1 MIFKEKKEYYSL
13 RKFKGV
19 GLASA
24 LVGLSFMSQGVLAEE
39 SPVVSPNGSSNSV
52 VVPNPTADKQKVEGD
67 VKPTTEVASPMT
79 TNTSVKET
87 VENTDNLK
95 ETDSADKSEVADVV
109 NSSVESVVEDKKP
122 VVTNVVSSE
131 NKPVSEGVAEITES
145 KEKEV
150 GGKPDTTSPSTTLV
164 PTESTQPVRSRRG
177 KRSTS
182 ENPATI
188 VNLPLNYGNAS
199 IPMNVSN
206 ITETNKIDYTTS
218 SNPSLESDISDKKV
232 YNNQIESIE
241 KVSTANKDSHR
252 FRIKLKDG
260 QTIPNGG
267 KLVLA
272 TLGGGSPTSKELVLG
287 SETVGKITE
296 FRPSTKGTNTLADRL
311 NSSTTVA
318 DYIRTFENMSTKDL
332 PANSLVLEFNSN
344 FSKYNLNRLVEF
356 ELESRTLN
364 LVDYSLVRKNG
375 LSSSSDAVID
385 SSGTSHTLEKRF
397 TSYLLNPYDSK
408 GLALDNTK
416 AYISVKS
423 APTGTP
429 VFNELTV
436 DMDWGYATKPNYLDT
451 VYTPATGS
459 FKVSNRESSADS
471 IIARKGSL
479 LTYRLPDDSLFA
491 TSKYSVGDIVS
502 VTYLD
507 NVLNE
512 ERVSSNRFTDTDNYV
527 NVEKSAADSSQNR
540 KGFAKFK
547 LVERTDKG
555 YKWELLEDISMKN
568 STFYMDTES
577 LTPVEFRSDWV
588 SKFGEA
594 NLKRFLEGTTR
605 SASSYL
611 GKEQL
616 KAYVTW
622 TSNGVTKDVSKDG
635 LINKNTNLILGE
647 NTTGTLKV
655 VHKSDTGEIL
665 KAESVVADNKPW
677 YTPVTIDPQNFDG
690 YQFKRSSEVLSTI
703 VGSGT
708 RTIELIYAKPSE
720 RVSKEPIPVTYVV
733 DNTKDGNYR
742 NEVVGTPKIT
752 TTRTEYIYS
761 ADTRTST
768 SKETVTVQEGTPT
781 VVTLGTKPT
790 TEVTYQDFT
799 TRYVAD
805 PTRTAGEKFTE
816 TAGVRGTT
824 TTETTYS
831 VNKETGVVTPTKGQ
845 PVVVAPK
852 EAVVKV
858 GTKPTITE
866 TSIPVTTKYKADN
879 SIDFGKE
886 EVESQGQ
893 AGTRTTTTPKVLNTT
908 NGMVSDGQPTTKE
921 TPMTP
926 KVVKKGTKP
935 KVVETPVNFDTV
947 YEADETKGKGVRTD
961 KVVGVRGKVITT
973 TTYTLNETTGV
984 VTTNNPTERR
994 ENPINKV
1001 VTIGTAP
1008 TVATKRIAHGVEY
1021 QRDDTVSASAAPTR
1035 VQDGVDGEKRTTT
1048 TYNVNPTTGLITENK
1063 PVETTVASK
1072 PQIEKLGTK
1081 PEDIVT
1087 TQDFKRTFVA
1097 DENKDLG
1104 YRQIETQGVRGKTVV
1119 HRTYTLPENVPPVE
1133 DNGQAINYE
1142 FAVAI
1147 PHDSEP
1153 VVTVPVNEVTRVGV
1167 KPKVETQT
1175 IAVTTKYIADENL
1188 EFGKVVETE
1197 KGSEGRVVTTT
1208 TYTMNPTDGTTT
1220 ANKPTVDTTPM
1231 VQRVVKVGVK
1241 KKVVETPIEFT
1252 TRYERDEEVE
1262 TGKKTPSVS
1271 GITGKTITT
1280 TTYTMNPTT
1289 GVVTENPSTTVREEP
1304 TTAVVKVGTKPKVV
1318 TEVLSKTTRYEV
1330 DPTKT
1335 KGETEVIDQGSD
1347 GSVVTTTPYV
1357 LNEKDGSVSEGKS
1370 TTVRT
1375 EPKERVIKVGTQPKV
1390 VVEKVEK
1397 TTRYEADPTK
1407 PKDEKEISTEGS
1419 DGSVTTTTPYVL
1431 NKENGSV
1438 TEGTPIVEKIPAV
1451 EKVVKVGAQ
1460 PKVEETPLP
1469 FTTSYEADPSVDK
1482 GSTSDKFVGKDGKVT
1497 TTTTYSIDP
1506 KTGEVSENPS
1516 TSVREEPVSRVVSVG
1531 SKPTTVVTEQE
1542 YFTRYVGDSSKEV
1555 GFKETREKGVKG
1567 TTSVTTTYSV
1577 DPTSGKITPK
1587 EGSPVVVAPKEEVI
1601 ALGNKSKVEVETLP
1615 KTTRYEKDSEKD
1627 KGVST
1632 TSVEGSD
1639 GSKTTT
1645 TTYTVNSKT
1654 GEVTPS
1660 TPIVETVPAVEKVI
1674 KVGAKDKV
1682 EVTPIPSPVRY
1693 EGDTSVE
1700 KGSPNKEV
1708 KGIDG
1713 SSTVTTTYSV
1723 DSKIGFVTETV
1734 GTPVVV
1740 KATETVIKV
1749 GAKSK
1754 VVVTPIPVEVEEVD
1768 DPDLFEGDENVT
1780 SNGKSGSTTTTTEYV
1795 VNPTTGEITEKDP
1808 VVSTIPMEK
1817 KVVHKGTKKRKATVT
1832 ISYVLKDNGSALG
1845 SPTVLENQQVGSPY
1859 NTSVKVFEPKVEVRE
1874 LIDRTVTK
1882 TTSYVLEK
1890 EPENKSGIV
1899 TEQGVSVVYTYRA
1912 LVREEAVMKESKL
1925 IVNFVLEGS
1934 GEKLHESLVKEGV
1947 RVGDPYVT
1955 EPLALKDKVE
1965 KRVERNKEV
1974 VTTTKY
1980 EVVETPKNA
1989 RGLIEVGGT
1998 SVTFTYRAVVSSEE
2012 YPTIPSEAPK
2022 VDEVEY
2028 TEPIHVN
2035 GPVETLDLPE
2045 FTGGVNPYDAP
2056 IYEKPELKVEE
2067 PAFKPII
2074 GDSFPKKEVPVEVP
2088 NKVSDSEKDKPL
2100 SPREETP
2107 SIDGLETPKQVLTS
2121 NSSQKPQN
2129 APDLISISQVEKV
2142 THNYQTSPK
2151 QAPSGSE
2158 QFLPNTGGSESDKLA
2173 SLSGIGLLGLLGLAG
2188 LRKSKED

>member
-52 VVPNPTADKQKVEGD
+52 VVPNPTADNQKVEGD

-131 NKPVSEGVAEITES
+131 NKPVSEGVTEITES

-164 PTESTQPVRSRRG
+164 STESTQPVRSRRG

-272 TLGGGSPTSKELVLG
+272 TLGGGSPTSKELVIG

-429 VFNELTV
+429 VSNELTV
-436 DMDWGYATKPNYLDT
+436 DMDWGNATKPNYLNT
-451 VYTPATGS
+451 VYTPTTGS
-459 FKVSNRESSADS
+459 FRVSNRASSADS
-471 IIARKGSL
+471 VVARKGSV

-491 TSKYSVGDIVS
+491 TSKYSVGDIVTLNYS
-502 VTYLD
+502 D
-507 NVLNE
+507 NVRDE

-527 NVEKSAADSSQNR
+527 NLEKPTSNPNQNR
-540 KGFAKFK
+540 TGTARFK
-547 LVERTDKG
+547 LLERTEKG
-555 YKWELLEDISMKN
+555 YKWELLDDLTMEN
-568 STFYMDTES
+568 STLYMSTVN
-577 LTPVEFRSDWV
+577 LTPVELRSDWV
-588 SKFGEA
+588 SRFGEA
-594 NLKRFLEGTTR
+594 NLKRFLEGDIR

-611 GKEQL
+611 KGEQL
-616 KAYVTW
+616 KAYATW
-622 TSNGVTKDVSKDG
+622 TSNGVTKEVSRDG

-655 VHKSDTGEIL
+655 VHKSETGEIL
-665 KAESVVADNKPW
+665 KAESVIADNKPW
-677 YTPVTIDPQNFDG
+677 YTPITIDPQNFAG

-703 VGSGT
+703 VGSGE
-708 RTIELIYAKPSE
+708 RTIELTYAKPSE
-720 RVSKEPIPVTYVV
+720 RVSKEPISVTYVV

-742 NEVVGTPKIT
+742 NEVVGTPKT
-752 TTRTEYIYS
+752 TITRTEYIYS
-761 ADTRTST
+761 AETRTAT
-768 SKETVTVQEGTPT
+768 PKETVTVQEGTPT

-805 PTRTAGEKFTE
+805 PERTAGEKFTE
-816 TAGVRGTT
+816 IEGVRGTT

-831 VNKETGVVTPTKGQ
+831 VDKETGVVIPTKGQ
-845 PVVVAPK
+845 PVVIAPK
-852 EAVVKV
+852 DKVVKVGTKTKTDVVSTPKGTVYQADSGAAYESRTTSVAGRDGSTTTTTTYTLNITNGEVTPTTKVDTVEKQDTVIKIGNVRTEYEPLPKTTRYEANSDIDFEKKELQVEGQDGEITATYTYTVSPTDGSLSNPVRSVDENEDGRMLPDVYWVGNKKQTRRETPITTRYEANPEKLRDDKEVVSQGVLGVHTTTTLYKVDAATGTLSSPTVSETDVPMEPKVVKV
-858 GTKPTITE
+858 GTKPTVSTE
-866 TSIPVTTKYKADN
+866 T
-879 SIDFGKE
+879 
-886 EVESQGQ
+886 
-893 AGTRTTTTPKVLNTT
+893 
-908 NGMVSDGQPTTKE
+908 
-921 TPMTP
+921 
-926 KVVKKGTKP
+926 
-935 KVVETPVNFDTV
+935 
-947 YEADETKGKGVRTD
+947 
-961 KVVGVRGKVITT
+961 
-973 TTYTLNETTGV
+973 
-984 VTTNNPTERR
+984 
-994 ENPINKV
+994 
-1001 VTIGTAP
+1001 
-1008 TVATKRIAHGVEY
+1008 IA
-1021 QRDDTVSASAAPTR
+1021 
-1035 VQDGVDGEKRTTT
+1035 
-1048 TYNVNPTTGLITENK
+1048 I
-1063 PVETTVASK
+1063 
-1072 PQIEKLGTK
+1072 
-1081 PEDIVT
+1081 
-1087 TQDFKRTFVA
+1087 
-1097 DENKDLG
+1097 
-1104 YRQIETQGVRGKTVV
+1104 
-1119 HRTYTLPENVPPVE
+1119 
-1133 DNGQAINYE
+1133 
-1142 FAVAI
+1142 
-1147 PHDSEP
+1147 
-1153 VVTVPVNEVTRVGV
+1153 
-1167 KPKVETQT
+1167 
-1175 IAVTTKYIADENL
+1175 TTKYIADETL

-1197 KGSEGRVVTTT
+1197 KGSEGKVVTTT
-1208 TYTMNPTDGTTT
+1208 TYTLNPTDGTTT
-1220 ANKPTVDTTPM
+1220 ANKPTVETTPM

-1241 KKVVETPIEFT
+1241 KKVVETPIEFI

-1262 TGKKTPSVS
+1262 AGKKTPSVS
-1271 GITGKTITT
+1271 GVAGKTITT

-1304 TTAVVKVGTKPKVV
+1304 ITEVVKVGTKPKVEV
-1318 TEVLSKTTRYEV
+1318 TPV
-1330 DPTKT
+1330 
-1335 KGETEVIDQGSD
+1335 
-1347 GSVVTTTPYV
+1347 
-1357 LNEKDGSVSEGKS
+1357 
-1370 TTVRT
+1370 
-1375 EPKERVIKVGTQPKV
+1375 
-1390 VVEKVEK
+1390 
-1397 TTRYEADPTK
+1397 
-1407 PKDEKEISTEGS
+1407 
-1419 DGSVTTTTPYVL
+1419 
-1431 NKENGSV
+1431 
-1438 TEGTPIVEKIPAV
+1438 
-1451 EKVVKVGAQ
+1451 
-1460 PKVEETPLP
+1460 P
-1469 FTTSYEADPSVDK
+1469 FTTSYEATSSIEN
-1482 GSTSDKFVGKDGKVT
+1482 GETSDKVVGKDGKIT
-1497 TTTTYSIDP
+1497 TTTTYRIDP
-1506 KTGEVSENPS
+1506 KTGAVSENSS
-1516 TSVREEPVSRVVSVG
+1516 TSVREEPTNRVVSVG
-1531 SKPTTVVTEQE
+1531 SKSTTVITGQD
-1542 YFTRYVGDSSKEV
+1542 YPTRYIEDSSKEV

-1577 DPTSGKITPK
+1577 DPTSGKVIPK
-1587 EGSPVVVAPKEEVI
+1587 EEAPVVVAPKEEVV
-1601 ALGNKSKVEVETLP
+1601 AVGNKSKVEVVTIP
-1615 KTTRYEKDSEKD
+1615 KTIRYEKDSEKD
-1627 KGVST
+1627 KGVLS

-1645 TTYTVNSKT
+1645 TTYTVNPKT
-1654 GEVTPS
+1654 GDVTPS
-1660 TPIVETVPAVEKVI
+1660 TPVIEIVPAVEKVV

-1682 EVTPIPSPVRY
+1682 DVTPIPSPIRY
-1693 EGDTSVE
+1693 EGDTRAE

-1708 KGIDG
+1708 KGLDG

-1723 DSKIGFVTETV
+1723 DPKTGFVAETV
-1734 GTPVVV
+1734 GSPVVV

-1754 VVVTPIPVEVEEVD
+1754 VVVTPIPIEVD
-1768 DPDLFEGDENVT
+1768 EIADPELFEGDEKVT
-1780 SNGKSGSTTTTTEYV
+1780 SNGKAGSTTTTTEYV
-1795 VNPTTGEITEKDP
+1795 INPKTGEITEKDP
-1808 VVSTIPMEK
+1808 VVSTVPMEK
-1817 KVVHKGTKKRKATVT
+1817 KVVHKGTKKRKASVT
-1832 ISYVLKDNGSALG
+1832 ISYVLKDTGASLGSATL
-1845 SPTVLENQQVGSPY
+1845 LENMQVGSPY
-1859 NTSVKVFEPKVEVRE
+1859 NTSGKVFEPKVEVTE
-1874 LIDRTVTK
+1874 LADRTITK
-1882 TTSYVLEK
+1882 TTTYVLEK
-1890 EPENKSGIV
+1890 EPDNKSGIV
-1899 TEQGVSVVYTYRA
+1899 SENGVSVVYTYRA
-1912 LVREEAVMKESKL
+1912 LVREKVVMKESKL
-1925 IVNFVLEGS
+1925 TVNFVLEGT
-1934 GEKLHESLVKEGV
+1934 GEKLHASLIKESVK
-1947 RVGDPYVT
+1947 VGDPYVT
-1955 EPLALKDKVE
+1955 EPLVLKDKVE

-1974 VTTTKY
+1974 VITTKY
-1980 EVVETPKNA
+1980 EVVENPKNA
-1989 RGLIEVGGT
+1989 RGLIGLGGT
-1998 SVTFTYRAVVSSEE
+1998 VVNFTYRAVVSSEE
-2012 YPTIPSEAPK
+2012 FPTIPNDAPK
-2022 VDEVEY
+2022 VDGVDY

-2035 GPVETLDLPE
+2035 GPVEYLDIPE

-2056 IYEKPELKVEE
+2056 IYEKPELKIEE
-2067 PAFKPII
+2067 PAFNSII
-2074 GDSFPKKEVPVEVP
+2074 GETFPRKEVPRGDTD
-2088 NKVSDSEKDKPL
+2088 KVSDSSEDNVKVPSELKPSVDTPNDASKVEL
-2100 SPREETP
+2100 PKLEVPKEEPNVEGKKVEQPKEEPRKEQLPYT
-2107 SIDGLETPKQVLTS
+2107 GM
-2121 NSSQKPQN
+2121 SSF
-2129 APDLISISQVEKV
+2129 DTVVSTI
-2142 THNYQTSPK
+2142 
-2151 QAPSGSE
+2151 GS
-2158 QFLPNTGGSESDKLA
+2158 FT
-2173 SLSGIGLLGLLGLAG
+2173 GLLGLGYLS
-2188 LRKSKED
+2188 RKRKH

>member
-1 MIFKEKKEYYSL
+1 
-13 RKFKGV
+13 
-19 GLASA
+19 
-24 LVGLSFMSQGVLAEE
+24 MSQGVLAEE
-39 SPVVSPNGSSNSV
+39 TSVVSPISSSDSV
-52 VVPNPTADKQKVEGD
+52 VVSSQADDKEKIEGG
-67 VKPTTEVASPMT
+67 VKPTIEVVSPMIT
-79 TNTSVKET
+79 VTPLKEI
-87 VENTDNLK
+87 VENKDKLK
-95 ETDSADKSEVADVV
+95 ETASVDKPEVDEVVKPSA
-109 NSSVESVVEDKKP
+109 ESVGGVEKP
-122 VVTNVVSSE
+122 VVTSALSSE
-131 NKPVSEGVAEITES
+131 SKPVLEGAVETSEL
-145 KEKEV
+145 KEKELV
-150 GGKPDTTSPSTTLV
+150 EKSDSSSPKTEAVSTDSAQ
-164 PTESTQPVRSRRG
+164 PTRSRRG

-182 ENPATI
+182 ESPSSTI
-188 VNLPLNYGNAS
+188 DLPLSYGNVTL
-199 IPMNVSN
+199 PMTFPSV
-206 ITETNKIDYTTS
+206 TETTKIDYTTS
-218 SNPSLESDISDKKV
+218 SNPSLESDNSDKKV

-260 QTIPNGG
+260 QAIPPGG

-272 TLGGGSPTSKELVLG
+272 TIGGGSPISKELVIG
-287 SETVGKITE
+287 SETVGTVTE
-296 FRPSTKGTNTLADRL
+296 YRPSIDGSKSFKDSLK
-311 NSSTTVA
+311 SSTTVKEYV
-318 DYIRTFENMSTKDL
+318 DTFEKMGANNL
-332 PANSLVLEFNSN
+332 PVTSLVLEFNSN
-344 FSKYNLNRLVEF
+344 FSKYNVNRLVEF
-356 ELESRTLN
+356 EINSNTTN
-364 LVDYSLVRKNG
+364 LVDYSLVRKRG
-375 LSSSSDAVID
+375 LSGSSNAVVD

-408 GLALDNTK
+408 GIALDTTK
-416 AYISVKS
+416 SYISVND
-423 APTGTP
+423 APKGTP
-429 VFNELTV
+429 VSNELTIG
-436 DMDWGYATKPNYLDT
+436 MDWGYATKPNYLDT

-527 NVEKSAADSSQNR
+527 NVEKPAADSSQNR

-568 STFYMDTES
+568 STFYMNTES

-858 GTKPTITE
+858 GTKPTVTE

-961 KVVGVRGKVITT
+961 KVVGVQGKVVTT

-984 VTTNNPTERR
+984 VTANNPTERR
-994 ENPINKV
+994 ENPTNKV

-1035 VQDGVDGEKRTTT
+1035 VQNGVDGEKRTTT

-1147 PHDSEP
+1147 PRDSEP
-1153 VVTVPVNEVTRVGV
+1153 VVTAPVNEVTRVGV

-1407 PKDEKEISTEGS
+1407 PKGEKEISTEGS

-1451 EKVVKVGAQ
+1451 EKVVKVGTQ
-1460 PKVEETPLP
+1460 PKVEETSVP
-1469 FTTSYEADPSVDK
+1469 FTTSYEADPSVDN
-1482 GSTSDKFVGKDGKVT
+1482 GSTSDKFVGKDGKIT
-1497 TTTTYSIDP
+1497 TTTTYSVNP

-1516 TSVREEPVSRVVSVG
+1516 TSVSEEPVNRVVSVG

-1542 YFTRYVGDSSKEV
+1542 YSTRYVGDSSKEV
-1555 GFKETREKGVKG
+1555 GFKETREKGMRG

-1577 DPTSGKITPK
+1577 NPASGKITPK

-1601 ALGNKSKVEVETLP
+1601 AIGNKPKVAVENLP

-1627 KGVST
+1627 KGVFT

-1645 TTYTVNSKT
+1645 TTYTVNLKT
-1654 GEVTPS
+1654 GEVTPN
-1660 TPIVETVPAVEKVI
+1660 TPTVVTVPAVEKVV

-1682 EVTPIPSPVRY
+1682 EVTPIP
-1693 EGDTSVE
+1693 
-1700 KGSPNKEV
+1700 
-1708 KGIDG
+1708 
-1713 SSTVTTTYSV
+1713 
-1723 DSKIGFVTETV
+1723 
-1734 GTPVVV
+1734 
-1740 KATETVIKV
+1740 
-1749 GAKSK
+1749 
-1754 VVVTPIPVEVEEVD
+1754 VEVEEVAD
-1768 DPDLFEGDENVT
+1768 SDLFEGDEKVT
-1780 SNGKSGSTTTTTEYV
+1780 SNGKAGSTTTTTEYV

-1817 KVVHKGTKKRKATVT
+1817 RVVHKGTKKRKATVT

-1859 NTSVKVFEPKVEVRE
+1859 NTSVKVFEPKVEVSE
-1874 LIDRTVTK
+1874 LADRTVTK

-1899 TEQGVSVVYTYRA
+1899 TEQGISVVYTYRA
-1912 LVREEAVMKESKL
+1912 LVREEVVMKESKL
-1925 IVNFVLEGS
+1925 TVNFVLEGS
-1934 GEKLHESLVKEGV
+1934 GEKLHARLVKEGV

-1955 EPLALKDKVE
+1955 EPLTLKDKVE

-2067 PAFKPII
+2067 PTFKPII

-2158 QFLPNTGGSESDKLA
+2158 QVLPNTGGSESDKLA

>member
-1 MIFKEKKEYYSL
+1 MAFKEKKEYYSL

-39 SPVVSPNGSSNSV
+39 TSVVSPISSSDSV
-52 VVPNPTADKQKVEGD
+52 VVSSQADDKEKIEGD
-67 VKPTTEVASPMT
+67 VKPTIEVVSPMIT
-79 TNTSVKET
+79 VTPLKEIVENKDNLKET
-87 VENTDNLK
+87 VENKDNLK
-95 ETDSADKSEVADVV
+95 ETASVDKPEVDEVVKPSA
-109 NSSVESVVEDKKP
+109 ESVGGVEKP
-122 VVTNVVSSE
+122 VVTSALSSE
-131 NKPVSEGVAEITES
+131 SKPVLEGAVETSELKEEELVEKSDSSSPKTEA
-145 KEKEV
+145 V
-150 GGKPDTTSPSTTLV
+150 STASAQ
-164 PTESTQPVRSRRG
+164 PTRSRRG

-182 ENPATI
+182 ESPSSTI
-188 VNLPLNYGNAS
+188 DLPLSYGNVTL
-199 IPMNVSN
+199 PMTFPSV
-206 ITETNKIDYTTS
+206 TETTKIDYTTS
-218 SNPSLESDISDKKV
+218 SNPSLESDNSDKKV

-260 QTIPNGG
+260 QAIPPGG

-272 TLGGGSPTSKELVLG
+272 TIGGGSPISKELVIG
-287 SETVGKITE
+287 SETVGTVTE
-296 FRPSTKGTNTLADRL
+296 YRPSIDGSKSFKDSLK
-311 NSSTTVA
+311 SSTTVKEYV
-318 DYIRTFENMSTKDL
+318 DTFEKMGANNL
-332 PANSLVLEFNSN
+332 PVTSLVLEFNSN
-344 FSKYNLNRLVEF
+344 FSKYNVNRLVEF
-356 ELESRTLN
+356 EINSNTTN
-364 LVDYSLVRKNG
+364 LVDYSLVRKRG
-375 LSSSSDAVID
+375 LSGSSNAVVD

-408 GLALDNTK
+408 GIALDTTK
-416 AYISVKS
+416 SYISVND
-423 APTGTP
+423 APKGTP
-429 VFNELTV
+429 VSNELTIG
-436 DMDWGYATKPNYLDT
+436 MDWGYATKPNYLDT

-527 NVEKSAADSSQNR
+527 NVEKPAADSSQNR

-568 STFYMDTES
+568 STFYMNTES

-622 TSNGVTKDVSKDG
+622 TSNGVTKDVSTDG

-720 RVSKEPIPVTYVV
+720 RVSKEPISVTYVV

-858 GTKPTITE
+858 GTKPTVTE

-893 AGTRTTTTPKVLNTT
+893 AGTRTTTAPKVLNTT

-921 TPMTP
+921 TPVTP

-961 KVVGVRGKVITT
+961 KVVGVQGKVITT

-984 VTTNNPTERR
+984 VTANNPTERR
-994 ENPINKV
+994 ENPTNKV

-1035 VQDGVDGEKRTTT
+1035 VQNGVDGEKRTTT

-1104 YRQIETQGVRGKTVV
+1104 YRQIETQGVQGKTVV
-1119 HRTYTLPENVPPVE
+1119 HRTYNLPESVPPVE

-1147 PHDSEP
+1147 PRDSEP
-1153 VVTVPVNEVTRVGV
+1153 VVTAPVNEVTRVGV

-1262 TGKKTPSVS
+1262 AGKKTPSVS
-1271 GITGKTITT
+1271 GIAGKTITT

-1304 TTAVVKVGTKPKVV
+1304 TTAVVKVGTKSKVA
-1318 TEVLSKTTRYEV
+1318 TEVLS
-1330 DPTKT
+1330 
-1335 KGETEVIDQGSD
+1335 
-1347 GSVVTTTPYV
+1347 
-1357 LNEKDGSVSEGKS
+1357 
-1370 TTVRT
+1370 
-1375 EPKERVIKVGTQPKV
+1375 
-1390 VVEKVEK
+1390 K

-1407 PKDEKEISTEGS
+1407 PKGEKEISTEGS

-1469 FTTSYEADPSVDK
+1469 FTTSYEADPSVDN

-1497 TTTTYSIDP
+1497 TTTTYSVDP

-1516 TSVREEPVSRVVSVG
+1516 TSVSEEPVNRVVSVG

-1542 YFTRYVGDSSKEV
+1542 YSTRYVGDSSKEV
-1555 GFKETREKGVKG
+1555 GFKETREKGMRG

-1577 DPTSGKITPK
+1577 NPASGKITPK

-1601 ALGNKSKVEVETLP
+1601 AIGNKPKVAVENLP

-1627 KGVST
+1627 KGVFT

-1645 TTYTVNSKT
+1645 TTYTVNLKT
-1654 GEVTPS
+1654 GEVTPN
-1660 TPIVETVPAVEKVI
+1660 TPTVVTVPAVEKVV

-1700 KGSPNKEV
+1700 KGSPNKEI
-1708 KGIDG
+1708 KGVDG

-1723 DSKIGFVTETV
+1723 DSK
-1734 GTPVVV
+1734 
-1740 KATETVIKV
+1740 
-1749 GAKSK
+1749 
-1754 VVVTPIPVEVEEVD
+1754 
-1768 DPDLFEGDENVT
+1768 
-1780 SNGKSGSTTTTTEYV
+1780 
-1795 VNPTTGEITEKDP
+1795 TGEITEKDP

-1859 NTSVKVFEPKVEVRE
+1859 NTSVKVFEPKVEVSE
-1874 LIDRTVTK
+1874 LADRTVTK

-1899 TEQGVSVVYTYRA
+1899 TEQGISVVYTYRA
-1912 LVREEAVMKESKL
+1912 LVREEVVMKESKL
-1925 IVNFVLEGS
+1925 TVNFVLEGS
-1934 GEKLHESLVKEGV
+1934 GEKLHASLVKEGV

-1955 EPLALKDKVE
+1955 EPLTLKDKVE

-2028 TEPIHVN
+2028 IEPIHVN

-2067 PAFKPII
+2067 PTFKPII

-2158 QFLPNTGGSESDKLA
+2158 QVLPNTGGSESDKLA

>member
-1 MIFKEKKEYYSL
+1 MAFKEKKEYYSL

-24 LVGLSFMSQGVLAEE
+24 LVGVSFMSQGVLAEE
-39 SPVVSPNGSSNSV
+39 TSVVSPISSSDSV
-52 VVPNPTADKQKVEGD
+52 VVSSQADDKEKIEGG
-67 VKPTTEVASPMT
+67 VKPTIEVVSPMIT
-79 TNTSVKET
+79 VTPLKEI
-87 VENTDNLK
+87 VENKDKLK
-95 ETDSADKSEVADVV
+95 ETASVDKPEVDEVVKPSA
-109 NSSVESVVEDKKP
+109 ESVGGVEKP
-122 VVTNVVSSE
+122 VVTSALSSE
-131 NKPVSEGVAEITES
+131 SKPVLEGAVETSEL
-145 KEKEV
+145 KEKELV
-150 GGKPDTTSPSTTLV
+150 EKSDSSSPKTEAVSTDSAQ
-164 PTESTQPVRSRRG
+164 PTRSRRG

-182 ENPATI
+182 ESPSSTI
-188 VNLPLNYGNAS
+188 DLPLSYGNVTL
-199 IPMNVSN
+199 PMTFPSV
-206 ITETNKIDYTTS
+206 TETTKIDYTTS
-218 SNPSLESDISDKKV
+218 SNPSLESDNSDKKV

-260 QTIPNGG
+260 QAIPPGG

-272 TLGGGSPTSKELVLG
+272 TIGGGSPISKELVIG
-287 SETVGKITE
+287 SETVGTVTE
-296 FRPSTKGTNTLADRL
+296 YRPSIDGSKSFKDSLK
-311 NSSTTVA
+311 SSTTVKEYV
-318 DYIRTFENMSTKDL
+318 DTFEKMGANNL
-332 PANSLVLEFNSN
+332 PVTSLVLEFNSN
-344 FSKYNLNRLVEF
+344 FSKYNVNRLVEF
-356 ELESRTLN
+356 EINSNTTN
-364 LVDYSLVRKNG
+364 LVDYSLVRKRG
-375 LSSSSDAVID
+375 LSGSSNAVVD

-408 GLALDNTK
+408 GIALDTTK
-416 AYISVKS
+416 SYISVND
-423 APTGTP
+423 APKGTP
-429 VFNELTV
+429 VSNELTIG
-436 DMDWGYATKPNYLDT
+436 MDWGYATKPNYLDT

-527 NVEKSAADSSQNR
+527 NVEKPAADSSQNR

-568 STFYMDTES
+568 STFYMNTES

-858 GTKPTITE
+858 GTKPTVTE

-961 KVVGVRGKVITT
+961 KVVGVQGKVVTT

-984 VTTNNPTERR
+984 VTANNPTERR
-994 ENPINKV
+994 ENPTNKV

-1035 VQDGVDGEKRTTT
+1035 VQNGVDGEKRTTT

-1147 PHDSEP
+1147 PRDSEP
-1153 VVTVPVNEVTRVGV
+1153 VVTAPVNEVTRVGV

-1407 PKDEKEISTEGS
+1407 PKGEKEISTEGS

-1451 EKVVKVGAQ
+1451 EKVVKVGTQ
-1460 PKVEETPLP
+1460 PKVEETSVP
-1469 FTTSYEADPSVDK
+1469 FTTSYEADPSVDN
-1482 GSTSDKFVGKDGKVT
+1482 GSTSDKFVGKDGKIT
-1497 TTTTYSIDP
+1497 TTTTYSVNP

-1516 TSVREEPVSRVVSVG
+1516 TSVSEEPVNRVVSVG

-1542 YFTRYVGDSSKEV
+1542 YSTRYVGDSSKEV
-1555 GFKETREKGVKG
+1555 GFKETREKGMRG

-1577 DPTSGKITPK
+1577 NPASGKITPK

-1601 ALGNKSKVEVETLP
+1601 AIGNKPKVAVENLP

-1627 KGVST
+1627 KGVFT

-1645 TTYTVNSKT
+1645 TTYTVNLKT
-1654 GEVTPS
+1654 GEVTPN
-1660 TPIVETVPAVEKVI
+1660 TPTVVTVPAVEKVV

-1682 EVTPIPSPVRY
+1682 EVTPIP
-1693 EGDTSVE
+1693 
-1700 KGSPNKEV
+1700 
-1708 KGIDG
+1708 
-1713 SSTVTTTYSV
+1713 
-1723 DSKIGFVTETV
+1723 
-1734 GTPVVV
+1734 
-1740 KATETVIKV
+1740 
-1749 GAKSK
+1749 
-1754 VVVTPIPVEVEEVD
+1754 VEVEEVAD
-1768 DPDLFEGDENVT
+1768 SDLFEGDEKVT
-1780 SNGKSGSTTTTTEYV
+1780 SNGKAGSTTTTTEYV

-1817 KVVHKGTKKRKATVT
+1817 RVVHKGTKKRKATVT

-1859 NTSVKVFEPKVEVRE
+1859 NTSVKVFEPKVEVSE
-1874 LIDRTVTK
+1874 LADRTVTK

-1899 TEQGVSVVYTYRA
+1899 TEQGISVVYTYRA
-1912 LVREEAVMKESKL
+1912 LVREEVVMKESKL
-1925 IVNFVLEGS
+1925 TVNFVLEGS
-1934 GEKLHESLVKEGV
+1934 GEKLHARLVKEGV

-1955 EPLALKDKVE
+1955 EPLTLKDKVE

-2067 PAFKPII
+2067 PTFKPII

-2158 QFLPNTGGSESDKLA
+2158 QVLPNTGGSESDKLA